1 MYNSDKLKAT
11 QKLLEDLGNGMTA
24 LFNEYK
30 EDFLGDELVTSQF
43 KSFFEEHKRAMERIK
58 NPVLSIATIGTTSS
72 GKSTLTNALA
82 GKMVAPIDSGEKSAG
97 ILVLR
102 NSNKRSLYIEK
113 TKNAKWKTGQIKQDI
128 SDEETYNIN
137 SDTMKTYFDNRKNS
151 APPRIY
157 SKGPLLIGSSPEML
171 NLPEDIC
178 VELVDL
184 PGLKNSGDKENL
196 SVIQE
201 MLTRSLCLVA
211 MDYSHTDDEN
221 RKKLLGELKDIVN
234 FLGGR
239 QDSIIFLL
247 NRVDLRNETDVELDL
262 NISNLKKEI
271 KEVLALKNEPEIIPF
286 TALPLFYA
294 QCAWG
299 PASHKDKNKE
309 PQYPNDA
316 LKYNYKWFLKS
327 LMKDCY
333 DIYDSNANNA
343 ELEKWLSDLRINV
356 KHGEDLSEEDLRK
369 LLDYT
374 YQCSNGNLL
383 FKRIQERLNNS
394 FSQLIIMPAICEL
407 FKIFC
412 ALHSTL
418 KTLGSIRVTKSKLRL
433 VNYYLGT
440 VRLKT
445 ELIGCDSEEAAN
457 SIKRDLNSILDE
469 LAGYESKDI
478 PEEERKRIEKVKSEV
493 LSLKE
498 EIEISP
504 GRIGEKKQEFQE
516 NLQEITRKINEG
528 KGTYD
533 AEKFVNEHEE
543 IFGSIEDFSNMFDSV
558 TYLTEELRLGIMEI
572 IGNSIINNDTYD
584 EVMEKIDFL
593 PVEVSSRLA
602 RAYDYVSR
610 IILGGLRDKEVV
622 NNHFVIKSA
631 NKTEEIQKY
640 MERYD
645 FLDVAMNRALSAR
658 AGLLLQSYSNELVL
672 PLRNMIQG
680 HIGEIAEICRR
691 KLGINDLEM
700 TETIENILQAV
711 DVNELSLPD
720 GVFEFASKPP
730 EENISIGKKT
740 EWKTRVK
747 QGSFCGSNTTET
759 YLDFVDVMGNVY
771 YFPNGVALKEKW
783 DYGLTNAKELF
794 WKYMFEWMAQQLN
807 SYSDAFSVSIN
818 TLITTVNATIKS
830 KITMSEQKHEEEVDR
845 WNKILLQANNAAAV
859 SNGIKDVAVDGNGV

>member
-1 MYNSDKLKAT
+1 MNNSEKLKSA
-11 QKLLEDLGNGMTA
+11 QKLLEELGNGMTA

-43 KSFFEEHKRAMERIK
+43 KSFFEEHQRAMERIK

-82 GKMVAPIDSGEKSAG
+82 GKMIAPIDSGEKSAG
-97 ILVLR
+97 ILVLK

-113 TKNAKWKTGQIKQDI
+113 TKNARWRTGQIKQDI
-128 SDEETYNIN
+128 ADEEAYNIN

-262 NISNLKKEI
+262 NICNLKKEI
-271 KEVLALKNEPEIIPF
+271 REVLSLKNEPEIIPF

-299 PASHKDKNKE
+299 PVSHKDKNKE

-333 DIYDSNANNA
+333 DIYDSNADNE
-343 ELEKWLSDLRINV
+343 ELEKWLADLRSSV
-356 KHGEDLSEEDLRK
+356 KHGHDLEEEDLRK
-369 LLDYT
+369 LLNYT

-383 FKRIQERLNNS
+383 FERIQERLNNS

-440 VRLKT
+440 VRLKA

-457 SIKRDLNSILDE
+457 IIKRDLNSILDE
-469 LAGYESKDI
+469 LAEYESKDI
-478 PEEERKRIEKVKSEV
+478 PEEERNRIDKVKSEV

-498 EIEISP
+498 EVIISP

-516 NLQEITRKINEG
+516 NLHEITRKINEG

-533 AEKFVNEHEE
+533 AEQFVNEHEE
-543 IFGSIEDFSNMFDSV
+543 IFGSIDDFSNMFDSV
-558 TYLTEELRLGIMEI
+558 AHLTDELRLGIIQI
-572 IGNSIINNDTYD
+572 IGDSIINNDTYD
-584 EVMEKIDFL
+584 EVLGKMDFL
-593 PVEVSSRLA
+593 PAEVSSRLA

-610 IILGGLRDKEVV
+610 IILGGLRDKVVV
-622 NNHFVIKSA
+622 NNHFVMKSA

-645 FLDVAMNRALSAR
+645 FLDVAINKALSAR
-658 AGLLLQSYSNELVL
+658 AGLLLQSYSHELVL

-680 HIGEIAEICRR
+680 HIDEIAEICRK

-700 TETIENILQAV
+700 SETIENILQAV
-711 DVNELSLPD
+711 DINELSLPD
-720 GVFEFASKPP
+720 GIFEFASKPP
-730 EENISIGKKT
+730 EEEVSIGKQT
-740 EWKTRVK
+740 VWKTRVK
-747 QGSFCGSNTTET
+747 QGSFCGSNTTES
-759 YLDFVDVMGNVY
+759 YVDYVDVMGNIY
-771 YFPNGVALKEKW
+771 YFPNGVALKQKW

-794 WKYMFEWMAQQLN
+794 WKYMFEWMAEQLN
-807 SYSDAFSVSIN
+807 SYSDAFSISIN
-818 TLITTVNATIKS
+818 TLITTVNETIKS
-830 KITMSEQKHEEEVDR
+830 KITMSEQKHEEEVGR
-845 WNKILLQANNAAAV
+845 WNKILLQANNASAL
-859 SNGIKDVAVDGNGV
+859 SNSIKEVAVDGNGV

>member
-299 PASHKDKNKE
+299 PVSHKDKNKE

-440 VRLKT
+440 VRLKN

-457 SIKRDLNSILDE
+457 SIKRDLNSISDE
-469 LAGYESKDI
+469 LAEYESKDI

-533 AEKFVNEHEE
+533 AEQFVNEHEE

-558 TYLTEELRLGIMEI
+558 AHLTDELRLGIIEI
-572 IGNSIINNDTYD
+572 IGDSIINNDTYD
-584 EVMEKIDFL
+584 EVMEKMDFL

-610 IILGGLRDKEVV
+610 IMLGGLRDKEVA
-622 NNHFVIKSA
+622 NNHFVIKSV

-680 HIGEIAEICRR
+680 HIDEIAEICRR

-730 EENISIGKKT
+730 EEDISIGKKT

-747 QGSFCGSNTTET
+747 QGSFCGSDTTET
-759 YLDFVDVMGNVY
+759 YLGFVDVMGNAY
-771 YFPNGVALKEKW
+771 YFPNGVALKQKW

-794 WKYMFEWMAQQLN
+794 WKYMFEWMAEQLN

-818 TLITTVNATIKS
+818 TLINTVNATIKS
-830 KITMSEQKHEEEVDR
+830 KITMSEQKHEEEVGR

>member
-271 KEVLALKNEPEIIPF
+271 REVLALKNEPEIIPF

-299 PASHKDKNKE
+299 PVSHKDKNKE

-418 KTLGSIRVTKSKLRL
+418 KTLGSIRITKSKLRL

-457 SIKRDLNSILDE
+457 SIKRDLNSISDE
-469 LAGYESKDI
+469 LAEYESKDI

-558 TYLTEELRLGIMEI
+558 AHLTDELRLGIIVI
-572 IGNSIINNDTYD
+572 IGDSIINNDTYD
-584 EVMEKIDFL
+584 EVMEKMDFL
-593 PVEVSSRLA
+593 PFEVSSRLA

-680 HIGEIAEICRR
+680 HIYEIAEICRR
-691 KLGINDLEM
+691 KLGIIDLEL

-711 DVNELSLPD
+711 DINELSLPD

-730 EENISIGKKT
+730 EEDISIGKKT

-747 QGSFCGSNTTET
+747 QGSFCGSDTTET
-759 YLDFVDVMGNVY
+759 YLDFVDVMGNAY

>member
-299 PASHKDKNKE
+299 PVSHKDKNKE

-457 SIKRDLNSILDE
+457 SIKRDLTSILDE
-469 LAGYESKDI
+469 LAEYESKDI

-558 TYLTEELRLGIMEI
+558 AHLTDELRLGIIVI
-572 IGNSIINNDTYD
+572 IGDSIINNDTYD
-584 EVMEKIDFL
+584 EVMEKMDFL
-593 PVEVSSRLA
+593 PFEVSSRLA

-610 IILGGLRDKEVV
+610 IMLGGLRDKEVA

-680 HIGEIAEICRR
+680 HIYEIAEICRR
-691 KLGINDLEM
+691 KLGIIDLEL

-711 DVNELSLPD
+711 DINELSLPD

-730 EENISIGKKT
+730 EEDISIGKKT

-747 QGSFCGSNTTET
+747 QGSFCGSDTTET
-759 YLDFVDVMGNVY
+759 YLDFVDVMGNAY

-818 TLITTVNATIKS
+818 TLITTVNSTIKS